1 MIANTEAPKKAN
13 AAPTKEFF
21 VRMITK
27 DISLEDCIL
36 DLVDNCLDGAR
47 RAHRARDGNDNTE
60 KPYDGYYAKLTFDG
74 DGFTIKDNCGGIS
87 MENAIDYAFRFGKRP
102 GGPADLEASIGLY
115 GIGMKRAVLKIGK
128 SIEVRSS
135 TEVEAF
141 LCTISVDE
149 WLEHDDW
156 EFDMDNAKV
165 SEISGTTIRIQD
177 LCHGIENE
185 FSDATFTNRLTAI
198 TSRDYALFIEK
209 GFKITINGKNVR
221 AHKYTVR
228 RSNDFVP
235 LRKIYNDGDVRVE
248 IFAGM
253 VALPNDDRKPFDRTA
268 TTTHGWYVLCN
279 DRVVLAADKTERTI
293 WGVAGCRRW
302 HQQYHGF
309 VGMVLFYADDPSLLP
324 WTTTKRGVDLG
335 SPLYRR
341 AVLEMRKATEPWIR
355 YTGSRKNNL
364 EMAKELERGAGPISI
379 LEIPTNARFGVPE
392 IQTDDK
398 NPMVKIRYEKTRD
411 QVKKAAEALGN
422 TQLPN
427 KKIGEKTFEYFL
439 ENETDWEQ

>member
-1 MIANTEAPKKAN
+1 MIADTEVPRKAD

-47 RAHRARDGNDNTE
+47 RAYRARDGDGNTE
-60 KPYDGYYAKLTFDG
+60 KPYDGYYAELAFDG
-74 DGFTIKDNCGGIS
+74 GGFTIKDNCGGIS
-87 MENAIDYAFRFGKRP
+87 MGNAIDYAFRFGKGP

-128 SIEVRSS
+128 NIEVRSS
-135 TEVEAF
+135 TEAEAF

-156 EFDMDNAKV
+156 VFDLDNAEV
-165 SEISGTTIRIQD
+165 TEIFGTTIQIRN
-177 LCHGIENE
+177 LCDGIENE
-185 FSDATFTNRLTAI
+185 FSDPTFMNRLTAI
-198 TSRDYALFIEK
+198 MSRDYALFIEK
-209 GFKITINGKNVR
+209 GFKITINRKNVR
-221 AHKYTVR
+221 ALKYTVR
-228 RSNDFVP
+228 QGNDFVP
-235 LRKIYNDGDVRVE
+235 LRTTYDDEGVRVE

-253 VALPNDDRKPFDRTA
+253 AALPNDDREPNDRTA

-309 VGMVLFYADDPSLLP
+309 VGMVFFRADNPRLLP

-341 AVLEMRKATEPWIR
+341 AVSKMREATEPWIR
-355 YTGSRKNNL
+355 YTGSRKHDL
-364 EMAKELERGAGPISI
+364 VKAKELERGAVPISL
-379 LEIPTNARFGVPE
+379 LEIPENPRFGVPE
-392 IQTDDK
+392 IQADRE
-398 NPMVKIRYEKTRD
+398 NPMTKIRYEKPRN
-411 QVKKAAEALGN
+411 QVKMVAEVLGN
-422 TQLPN
+422 SKFSN
-427 KKIGEKTFEYFL
+427 KSVGEQTFEYFL
-439 ENETDWEQ
+439 ANETD